1 MNVAQ
6 IMKAD
11 VEICAPDDNLAAAA
25 SRMWDADIGCL
36 PVVSADGRVV
46 GMVTD
51 RDICMAALT
60 RGQALHQV
68 PVSVAMSKQILS
80 CSPEAALA
88 AAEEIMRSGQ
98 VRRLPVI
105 DSEGSLAGIVS
116 LNDLARLA
124 GREMERKKSEKNRD
138 LSAQEV
144 AATLAAISAPRQ
156 IDGKG
161 ANA

>member
-1 MNVAQ
+1 MADIVNVAQ

-36 PVVSADGRVV
+36 PVVAPDGQVI

-51 RDICMAALT
+51 RDICMAAFT
-60 RGQALHQV
+60 RGQTLEQIAV
-68 PVSVAMSKQILS
+68 AVAMSKEILS
-80 CSPEAALA
+80 CSPEATLVE
-88 AAEEIMRSGQ
+88 AEEIMRSGQ

-105 DSEGSLAGIVS
+105 DSEGSLAGIIS

-124 GREMERKKSEKNRD
+124 GREMGWKNRD
-138 LSAQEV
+138 LSGQEV

-156 IDGKG
+156 MDG
-161 ANA
+161 NA

>member
-1 MNVAQ
+1 VTVNVAQ

-11 VEICAPDDNLAAAA
+11 VESCAPDDNLAAAA

-36 PVVSADGRVV
+36 PVVSVDGRVV

-68 PVSVAMSKQILS
+68 SVSVAMSKEILS
-80 CSPEAALA
+80 CSPEATLA
-88 AAEEIMRSGQ
+88 EAEEIMRSGQ

-105 DSEGSLAGIVS
+105 DSDGSLAGIVS

-124 GREMERKKSEKNRD
+124 GREMGRKNRD

-156 IDGKG
+156 VDGERARG
-161 ANA
+161 

>member
-1 MNVAQ
+1 VNVAQ

-46 GMVTD
+46 GMITD

-68 PVSVAMSKQILS
+68 SVSVAMSKEILS
-80 CSPEAALA
+80 CSPEATLA
-88 AAEEIMRSGQ
+88 EAEEIMRSGQ

-105 DSEGSLAGIVS
+105 DSDGSLAGIVS

-124 GREMERKKSEKNRD
+124 GREMGRKNRD

-156 IDGKG
+156 VDGERARG
-161 ANA
+161 

>member
-1 MNVAQ
+1 MTVNVAE
-6 IMKAD
+6 IMKVD

-36 PVVSADGRVV
+36 PVLSADGRVV

-60 RGQALHQV
+60 RGQSLREV
-68 PVSVAMSKQILS
+68 PVSVAMAKEILF
-80 CSPEAALA
+80 CSPEATLVE
-88 AAEEIMRSGQ
+88 AEKIMRSGQ

-105 DSEGSLAGIVS
+105 DSDGSLAGIVS

-124 GREMERKKSEKNRD
+124 GREMGRQNRD

-156 IDGKG
+156 MNGKR